1 MSATIWLLWLTNLL
15 LDVGGQIAFKAAA
28 GSQPD
33 GRGMAHWRH
42 MASRPWI
49 WVGIGCYIPCPF
61 VWMAFLSMVP
71 LSLGVLMSS
80 INIVALMMAGRVL
93 FSEALTRSRVAA
105 ILLISLGV
113 AVVGS
118 GL

>member
-1 MSATIWLLWLTNLL
+1 MSATVWLLWVINLL
-15 LDVGGQIAFKAAA
+15 LDVGGQIAFKTAASTGPA
-28 GSQPD
+28 DQ
-33 GRGMAHWRH
+33 GMAHWRH
-42 MASRPWI
+42 MAARPWI
-49 WVGIGCYIPCPF
+49 WIGIGCYVPCLF

-93 FSEALTRSRVAA
+93 FGEALTGSRVTA
-105 ILLISLGV
+105 ILLICMGV

-118 GL
+118 SL